1 MEEMIARWIKETRL
15 EYEKALKNQ
24 NLYRMKEM
32 DQLTKA
38 LRNMRDNLMK
48 LKS

>member
-1 MEEMIARWIKETRL
+1 MIARWIRETRL

-24 NLYRMKEM
+24 NLYLRKEM

>member
-1 MEEMIARWIKETRL
+1 MEEMIARWIRETRL